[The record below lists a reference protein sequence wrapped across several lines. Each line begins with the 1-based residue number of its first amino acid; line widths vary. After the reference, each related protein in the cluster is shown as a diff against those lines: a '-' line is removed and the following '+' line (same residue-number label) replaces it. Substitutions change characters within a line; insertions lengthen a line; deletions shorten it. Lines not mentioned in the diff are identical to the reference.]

1 MAASTSKKVV
11 VERFDREPLKGFA
24 NPLTWLQTEGLEI
37 ISLTGTV
44 AVVPYEE
51 VKAVGF
57 VREFEP
63 GVLTGERR
71 VFTNRPKSEGL
82 WIRMQFKDGDLLDG
96 LLSNNLLQMT
106 AFGFTFVPPDSLSN
120 NQRIF
125 VPRAALVEL
134 KVLGVVGSALK
145 RRTRTPPPEDQIKLF
160 E

>member
-1 MAASTSKKVV
+1 MAGSTNKKVV
-11 VERFDREPLKGFA
+11 VERFDREPLRGFA
-24 NPLTWLQTEGLEI
+24 NPLTWLLPEGVEL

-57 VREFEP
+57 VRDFEP
-63 GVLTGERR
+63 AVLTGERR
-71 VFTNRPKSEGL
+71 VFTTRPKSEGL

-96 LLSNNLLQMT
+96 LLANNLLQVT
-106 AFGFTFVPPDSLSN
+106 QFGFTVMPPDSLSN

-134 KVLGVVGSALK
+134 KVLGVIGSPLK
-145 RRTRTPPPEDQIKLF
+145 RRKRTPPPEDQIKLF